1 MGIFPMYE
9 SKNSHKQ
16 NSQKNTTTAW
26 PAGNFTLCAWEKF
39 PATTAYMDFMGMCH
53 WHGSE
58 NKHQLLELPYI
69 LFVFNNTYNF
79 LVLQFETFTK
89 YLIV

>member
-1 MGIFPMYE
+1 MYG
-9 SKNSHKQ
+9 SKNSQKQ
-16 NSQKNTTTAW
+16 NSQKVYNHCLAGKEFYPLCMGKILATTT
-26 PAGNFTLCAWEKF
+26 
-39 PATTAYMDFMGMCH
+39 YMDVMGMFH
-53 WHGSE
+53 WHGCE

-79 LVLQFETFTK
+79 IVLQFETFTK